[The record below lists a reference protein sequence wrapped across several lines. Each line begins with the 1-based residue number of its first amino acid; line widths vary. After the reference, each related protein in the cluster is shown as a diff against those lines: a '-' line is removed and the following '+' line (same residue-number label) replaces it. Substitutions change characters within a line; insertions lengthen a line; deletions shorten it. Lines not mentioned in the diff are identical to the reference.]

1 MTQPYHDLKS
11 GIWKIR
17 KEISVHLRP
26 FFDDKFELKRSLKT
40 QDAYIAKTTAG
51 GVIVEFESAIALL
64 RQEKEQKITPVLLV
78 WGSKAIRRITMHV
91 AVDLDK
97 QNACNCRRSSMGLVG
112 AQLSL
117 KQAIS

>member
-26 FFDDKFELKRSLKT
+26 FLDDKFELKWSLET
-40 QDAYIAKTTAG
+40 NDAYTAKTTAG

-64 RQEKEQKITPVLLV
+64 RQEKEQK
-78 WGSKAIRRITMHV
+78 
-91 AVDLDK
+91 
-97 QNACNCRRSSMGLVG
+97 
-112 AQLSL
+112 
-117 KQAIS
+117 

>member
-1 MTQPYHDLKS
+1 MTN
-11 GIWKIR
+11 
-17 KEISVHLRP
+17 
-26 FFDDKFELKRSLKT
+26 SLCHFSLET
-40 QDAYIAKTTAG
+40 NDAYIAKTTAG

-64 RQEKEQKITPVLLV
+64 RQEKEQKITPALLV

-117 KQAIS
+117 KKAIS